1 MVPDECVDTSDL
13 GAVDLSKSFLDF
25 ALRGMWVDQE
35 DHGVFI
41 LNFFHS
47 FFSSQRL
54 SEHSPFVKLL
64 NLGGVE
70 GSDVSGIGWL
80 ADGVLGSWD
89 KESCFGSNFVGS
101 LGVLTLLVFL
111 GNAAGLADGLVA
123 LGWGLVGG
131 LWLGAVTLS
140 GCH

>member
-25 ALRGMWVDQE
+25 ALRGVWVDQE
-35 DHGVFI
+35 DHGILVFN
-41 LNFFHS
+41 LFHGFFGGQW
-47 FFSSQRL
+47 FT
-54 SEHSPFVKLL
+54 ENGPFVELL
-64 NLGGVE
+64 DLGGVQ

-89 KESCFGSNFVGS
+89 EESCFGSNFVGS

-111 GNAAGLADGLVA
+111 GNAAGLADGLGA
-123 LGWGLVGG
+123 LSRSLGDL
-131 LWLGAVTLS
+131 LWLGGVS
-140 GCH
+140 FSSCH